1 MTKRK
6 NRRREEFQKVIPSDK
21 DHLSSV
27 NVFFLAFLH
36 VTIVTKLTETKI
48 NPCQN
53 RALKFVALYVS
64 LNLLWKVKLK
74 LSKF

>member
-27 NVFFLAFLH
+27 NVFLLAFLH
-36 VTIVTKLTETKI
+36 VTIVTKLTDTKI
-48 NPCQN
+48 NPCQTG
-53 RALKFVALYVS
+53 LQ
-64 LNLLWKVKLK
+64 NLLRYMYLLTFYGK
-74 LSKF
+74 